1 VEVESSKELFEDFSK
16 DVVGDD
22 TFVHFLLAITN
33 ETIN

>member
-1 VEVESSKELFEDFSK
+1 VEVESSKEFFEDFSK

-22 TFVHFLLAITN
+22 TFVHSLRAITN